1 MTWSN
6 SKPVSQPRLGGDF
19 MRISEAA
26 SASGL
31 KADTIR
37 YYEAE
42 GLVPNVMR
50 GSDGQRRF
58 SRENVEWL
66 TLLYWLRETGMPM
79 KVMQR
84 FAALYAQGD
93 ETIPARKAILL
104 DHSERLAR
112 RRSDLDRCE
121 EILVRKLEIYE
132 EYLR

>member
-1 MTWSN
+1 
-6 SKPVSQPRLGGDF
+6 

-26 SASGL
+26 ARSGL

-58 SRENVEWL
+58 SPENVDWL
-66 TLLYWLRETGMPM
+66 TLLYWRRETGMPM

-84 FAALYAQGD
+84 FAGLYAQGD
-93 ETIPARKAILL
+93 ETIPDRKSILL
-104 DHSERLAR
+104 DHSRLLAKR
-112 RRSDLDRCE
+112 RDDLDRCD
-121 EILVRKLEIYE
+121 EILSRKLEIYE
-132 EYLR
+132 ECLR

>member
-1 MTWSN
+1 
-6 SKPVSQPRLGGDF
+6 

-26 SASGL
+26 SRSGL
-31 KADTIR
+31 NVDTIR

-42 GLVPNVMR
+42 GLIPNVMLS
-50 GSDGQRRF
+50 SDGQRRF
-58 SRENVEWL
+58 SPENVDWL

-93 ETIPARKAILL
+93 ATIPDRKGILL
-104 DHSERLAR
+104 DHSRLLAERR
-112 RRSDLDRCE
+112 DDLDRCD
-121 EILVRKLEIYE
+121 EILSRKLEIYE

>member
-1 MTWSN
+1 
-6 SKPVSQPRLGGDF
+6 

-26 SASGL
+26 ARSGL
-31 KADTIR
+31 KVDTIR

-58 SRENVEWL
+58 SPENVDWL

-79 KVMQR
+79 KVMRR

-93 ETIPARKAILL
+93 VTIPDRKNILL
-104 DHSERLAR
+104 DHSQLLAKR
-112 RRSDLDRCE
+112 RNDLDRCE
-121 EILVRKLEIYE
+121 EVLARKLEIYE

>member
-1 MTWSN
+1 
-6 SKPVSQPRLGGDF
+6 

-26 SASGL
+26 ARSGL
-31 KADTIR
+31 NVDTIR

-42 GLVPNVMR
+42 GLVPNVVR

-58 SRENVEWL
+58 SPENVDWL

-93 ETIPARKAILL
+93 ATIQDRKSILL
-104 DHSERLAR
+104 DHSQLLAKR
-112 RRSDLDRCE
+112 RDDLDRCD
-121 EILVRKLEIYE
+121 EILAGKLEIYE

>member
-1 MTWSN
+1 
-6 SKPVSQPRLGGDF
+6 